1 MNQLTPQPQQIING
15 GMIATPL
22 PSMFG
27 NDRFY
32 EEVSWDDIGN
42 IESDSFD
49 LVPVYKD
56 QKAFIEKFFANPLEV
71 QEEAFKRGMSMET
84 YTNVLFPTGLAT
96 NGYRDSVS
104 LFNRLALMCGVFF
117 TSNPRAGYWA
127 STVEEFTGTAQNPN
141 LPGKVLLK
149 AFIDSVHRFVMYY
162 EPKALRERFDDAGQ
176 TIRSDDAIPGSYD
189 LPWADA
195 AMVRYSQILEMQI
208 PLALLTSRSENIRG
222 GDYRELEVEVNR
234 EERSKPV
241 DQGDEFPVR
250 KLKLREDYTRLHK
263 RGCAVQITD
272 ESKRRSRVDRVI
284 EELMVTMINDKI
296 AMVYEAGAV
305 IRFGDEN
312 DDTEA
317 VMYDPA
323 ELDPDGDFENS
334 DEPTFAMWRNWKGH
348 VKFEAPYRID
358 LIFASMDRNTQMV
371 KLPLPS
377 TGEAV
382 HLSQDYAMNPNID
395 NFMPMPADAQNV
407 YYIDVDTALIAAG
420 TKGKEDY
427 QQMGDDELVSMNR
440 MFGGI
445 TFLSEIGGTYTEQER
460 DALSQS
466 DLIISSMVY
475 GMAKRQKGKCAS
487 YVSYDR
493 ADYA

>member
-1 MNQLTPQPQQIING
+1 MQQQQFTG
-15 GMIATPL
+15 SGIAAPI
-22 PSMFG
+22 PSAFG
-27 NDRFY
+27 SYQFH
-32 EEVSWDDIGN
+32 EEVSWDDINGV
-42 IESDSFD
+42 ESDSFEF
-49 LVPVYKD
+49 VPIYKD
-56 QKAFIEKFFANPLEV
+56 QKEFIEKFFAQPLV
-71 QEEAFKRGMSMET
+71 VLEEAFNRGMSLEA
-84 YTNVLFPTGLAT
+84 YINVMFPVGIAN
-96 NGYRDSVS
+96 NGYRDSMPI
-104 LFNRLALMCGVFF
+104 FNRLALMNGVFF

-127 STVEEFTGTAQNPN
+127 STVEEFTGSAKNPN
-141 LPGKVLLK
+141 LPGKALLK
-149 AFIDSVHRFVMYY
+149 SFIDSIHRTVMHY
-162 EPKALRERFDDAGQ
+162 EPQSLRQQFDDAGQ

-195 AMVRYSQILEMQI
+195 MMVRYSQMLEMQI
-208 PLALLTSRSENIRG
+208 PLAILTSRSENIRG
-222 GDYRELEVEVNR
+222 GDYREVEVEVR
-234 EERSKPV
+234 RGERSKPV

-272 ESKRRSRVDRVI
+272 ETKRRVRVDRI
-284 EELMVTMINDKI
+284 AEEFMITMINDKI
-296 AMVYEAGAV
+296 AMVYEACAV

-312 DDTEA
+312 VATEA

-323 ELDPDGDFENS
+323 ELDPDGDFTS
-334 DEPTFAMWRNWKGH
+334 ADEPTFNMWRNWKGEI
-348 VKFEAPYRID
+348 KFESPYRID
-358 LIFASMDRNTQMV
+358 LIFGSMQRNTQMV
-371 KLPLPS
+371 KLP
-377 TGEAV
+377 TGVTSDPV

-395 NFMPMPADAQNV
+395 AFMPMPADAMNV
-407 YYIDVDTALIAAG
+407 YYIDVDTALIQS
-420 TKGKEDY
+420 GKDADEERR
-427 QQMGDDELVSMNR
+427 QMSDDELAAMNR

-460 DALSQS
+460 RALSQS